1 MRYLVLSFPRLSV
14 QLARKAETALAG
26 RAFALVRGEGDGAL
40 LSCVSVEATADG
52 VEAGMTSLQ
61 ARQRCPGID
70 LAVERPERSLAL
82 LESVV
87 DMIRARATP
96 NVAIVSRNGIALEL
110 CGLERQFVDEVT
122 AATALLGLVRSRT
135 GLDVR
140 CGVASSIEEA
150 SCAARTARRFP
161 VVCAER
167 DAAPQALTRFEPV
180 SAWFRWEA
188 PASAAV
194 AGERLG
200 RLAASLD
207 TAAQEYGQSYREV
220 LVELECGPYRRAFS
234 LRPEAP
240 IHTGG
245 EALAL
250 IRGRIAS
257 GEFEGVTVLRMTL
270 SRPGPDVRVQPWRA
284 PVATIHQL
292 SGPAVAVQRR
302 LLRAS

>member
-14 QLARKAETALAG
+14 QLARKADAVLAG
-26 RAFALVRGEGDGAL
+26 RAFALVDGEGDAAL

-52 VEAGMTSLQ
+52 VEAGMTSPQ

-70 LAVERPERSLAL
+70 LDVERPGRSLAL

-87 DMIRARATP
+87 DMIRLRATT
-96 NVAIVSRNGIALEL
+96 NVAIVSRNGIVLEL
-110 CGLERQFVDEVT
+110 RGLDRQFPDEGT
-122 AATALLGLVRSRT
+122 AATSLLGLVRSRT
-135 GLDVR
+135 WLDVR
-140 CGVASSIEEA
+140 CAVASSIAEA

-161 VVCAER
+161 VLCPEREAPAESL
-167 DAAPQALTRFEPV
+167 PEFEPLSASFAWEVPV
-180 SAWFRWEA
+180 SA
-188 PASAAV
+188 AA

-207 TAAQEYGQSYREV
+207 TAAHEYGQSYREV
-220 LVELECGPYRRAFS
+220 LVELEYGPYRRAFS

-240 IHTGG
+240 IHTAA

-250 IRGRIAS
+250 IRARIAG
-257 GEFEGVTVLRMTL
+257 GEFDGVTALRLTL

-284 PVATIHQL
+284 AVATIHQL
-292 SGPAVAVQRR
+292 SGPAVPVQRR